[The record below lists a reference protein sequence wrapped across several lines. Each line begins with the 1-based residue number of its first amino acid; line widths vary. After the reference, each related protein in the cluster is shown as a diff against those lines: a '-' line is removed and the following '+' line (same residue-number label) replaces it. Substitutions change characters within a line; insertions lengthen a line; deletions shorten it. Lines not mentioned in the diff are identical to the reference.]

1 MELFRGSARMQCMA
15 KKRNPTAAAT
25 KADLEAFQAALT
37 GDMVGLR
44 AELKGDIEGLRQEFS
59 AALKSETGGLRAE
72 LKGDIDGLRAEMQ
85 EGFRRAA
92 LADDRLGV
100 RISRLEETLI
110 TGLAENRNEV
120 ARVLDAATSRME
132 TLWRET
138 LSFPAILDEH
148 GRRLAALE
156 ARRAP

>member
-1 MELFRGSARMQCMA
+1 MPCMV
-15 KKRNPTAAAT
+15 KKRNSTAAAT
-25 KADLEAFQAALT
+25 KADLEAFQAALK

-44 AELKGDIEGLRQEFS
+44 AELKGDIDGLRQEFS
-59 AALKSETGGLRAE
+59 AALKSETG
-72 LKGDIDGLRAEMQ
+72 GLRAEMQ

-100 RISRLEETLI
+100 RISRMEETLI

-120 ARVLDAATSRME
+120 ARVLDAAASRME

-138 LSFPAILDEH
+138 LAFPAILDEH
-148 GRRLAALE
+148 GRRLSALE